1 MHPIVRTVL
10 QRLGL
15 GLLTLFVVSVIIFS
29 SLQFLP
35 GDFATSVLGQ
45 SATPE
50 TVAAFRRELGLNEP
64 AITRYIQWIG
74 GVLQGDFGSSF
85 SGRSQ
90 GREREVM
97 ELIGPRLWNTL
108 FLAGM
113 TAIIAVPLA
122 LTLGITAALYRNS
135 FYDRAVNATTLT
147 TISFPEFFV
156 AYILIL
162 VLATLWK
169 VFPSLANVREATELA
184 DRIYMTALPALTLTL
199 VIVAHMMRM
208 TRAAIINLLAS
219 PYIEMAR
226 TQGRVQ
232 IQRHH
237 QACAAQRLGTDRQRD
252 CLQPGLPGCRR
263 GGGGSGVC
271 LPRCRAVDGG
281 CCNDARHSGGAG
293 VRFDLCGHLHPFE
306 PVCRHC
312 IHRNQSEAVAP
323 KMSTDDQTYSAAGE
337 VASVAERRTWWDR
350 TWRNLKKAPVTA
362 WFGMIVI
369 SFYLVVAIFAPLVAP
384 YGESEIFDT
393 PYAPWSSEFWFGTDQ
408 LGRDVLSRLIYG
420 ARNTIGIA
428 VATTALSFLIGGSLG
443 VMAAINRS
451 WLDQGLSRFVDV
463 LMAIPSL
470 IFSLMLL
477 SIFGSNVFNLIIIIA
492 VLDATRVF
500 RLARAVSLNV
510 VVMDY
515 VEASRLRGESLAWVM
530 RRDILPNI
538 LPPMVAEFGL
548 RFCFVFLTIA
558 SLSFLGVGIQ
568 PPTADWGSMV
578 RENAQL
584 ISFAEYDMKAA
595 MTPLLPAGAIALLTV
610 AVNFVVDWFLHKTSG
625 IRDEK

>member
-1 MHPIVRTVL
+1 
-10 QRLGL
+10 
-15 GLLTLFVVSVIIFS
+15 
-29 SLQFLP
+29 
-35 GDFATSVLGQ
+35 
-45 SATPE
+45 
-50 TVAAFRRELGLNEP
+50 
-64 AITRYIQWIG
+64 
-74 GVLQGDFGSSF
+74 
-85 SGRSQ
+85 
-90 GREREVM
+90 
-97 ELIGPRLWNTL
+97 
-108 FLAGM
+108 
-113 TAIIAVPLA
+113 
-122 LTLGITAALYRNS
+122 
-135 FYDRAVNATTLT
+135 
-147 TISFPEFFV
+147 
-156 AYILIL
+156 
-162 VLATLWK
+162 
-169 VFPSLANVREATELA
+169 
-184 DRIYMTALPALTLTL
+184 
-199 VIVAHMMRM
+199 
-208 TRAAIINLLAS
+208 
-219 PYIEMAR
+219 
-226 TQGRVQ
+226 
-232 IQRHH
+232 
-237 QACAAQRLGTDRQRD
+237 
-252 CLQPGLPGCRR
+252 
-263 GGGGSGVC
+263 
-271 LPRCRAVDGG
+271 
-281 CCNDARHSGGAG
+281 
-293 VRFDLCGHLHPFE
+293 
-306 PVCRHC
+306 
-312 IHRNQSEAVAP
+312 
-323 KMSTDDQTYSAAGE
+323 MSTDDQTYSAAGE
-337 VASVAERRTWWDR
+337 VASVALRRTWWDR
-350 TWRNLKKAPVTA
+350 TWRSLKKAPVTA

-369 SFYLVVAIFAPLVAP
+369 ACYVIVAVFAPIIAP
-384 YGESEIFDT
+384 YGQSEIFET

-451 WLDQGLSRFVDV
+451 WLDQALSRFVDV

-477 SIFGSNVFNLIIIIA
+477 SIFGSNVINLIIIIA

-515 VEASRLRGESLAWVM
+515 VEASRLRGESLSWVM
-530 RRDILPNI
+530 RRDIPPNI
-538 LPPMVAEFGL
+538 LPPLVAEFGL